1 MTLFERNYTR
11 ESFNLS
17 DNFKTTASLPKRRVQ
32 HIPETENF
40 FLELKEEFLDDK
52 NKKRE
57 P

>member
-1 MTLFERNYTR
+1 MTLVERNYTR

-17 DNFKTTASLPKRRVQ
+17 DNSKTTASLNNWSVQ

-40 FLELKEEFLDDK
+40 FPELNEEGLDDK
-52 NKKRE
+52 KRRE

>member
-17 DNFKTTASLPKRRVQ
+17 DNFKTT
-32 HIPETENF
+32 ETEDF
-40 FLELKEEFLDDK
+40 FLELKEEVLDD
-52 NKKRE
+52 KKRE